1 MRYVI
6 VKGGKSSG
14 KATTINEVCRRLAP
28 EKVTKVI
35 HDENGSTRLSP
46 VSSLE
51 DLTDGNYIIR
61 VKNKNILVVSG
72 APTQQKQ
79 SITTIIESV
88 QKLEFEPEF
97 ALVAMSGLEKFKNFK
112 TAEELQKFG
121 KCIHETKIWRIPSH
135 NFINTDEWKKRIA
148 YLTAITLHNI

>member
-6 VKGGKSSG
+6 VRGGKSSG

-28 EKVTKVI
+28 DKVTKVI
-35 HDENGSTRLSP
+35 LKEDGNSQLCAV
-46 VSSLE
+46 VSME
-51 DLTDGNYIIR
+51 DLSDGTYIIN

-72 APTQQKQ
+72 SPTQQKQ
-79 SITTIIESV
+79 SITSIIESV
-88 QKLEFEPEF
+88 KDLDITPEF

-112 TAEELQKFG
+112 TADELQKFG
-121 KCIHETKIWRIPSH
+121 KCIHDSKIWRIPSH
-135 NFINTDEWKKRIA
+135 NFINTDEWKKRIS

>member
-6 VKGGKSSG
+6 VKGGKNSG

-35 HDENGSTRLSP
+35 HGEDGKTRLSQMQTI
-46 VSSLE
+46 E
-51 DLTDGNYIIR
+51 DLTDGTYIIR
-61 VKNKNILVVSG
+61 VKNKNILIVSVT
-72 APTQQKQ
+72 PTQQKQ
-79 SITTIIESV
+79 SITSIIESV
-88 QKLEFEPEF
+88 KDLNFEPEF
-97 ALVAMSGLEKFKNFK
+97 ALVAMSGLEKFKDFK
-112 TAEELQKFG
+112 TDEELKKFG

-135 NFINTDEWKKRIA
+135 NFINTDEWKQRIA

>member
-35 HDENGSTRLSP
+35 LDEDGSARLSP
-46 VSSLE
+46 VTSLE

-79 SITTIIESV
+79 SITSIMESV
-88 QKLEFEPEF
+88 NKLDFEPEF

-121 KCIHETKIWRIPSH
+121 NCIHETKIWRIPSH

>member
-28 EKVTKVI
+28 DKVTKVI
-35 HDENGSTRLSP
+35 QEEKGNTRLLP
-46 VSSLE
+46 VQSTD
-51 DLTDGNYIIR
+51 DLADGNYIIR
-61 VKNKNILVVSG
+61 VKNKNILIVSG

-79 SITTIIESV
+79 SITSIIESV
-88 QKLEFEPEF
+88 KDLNFEPEF
-97 ALVAMSGLEKFKNFK
+97 ALVAVSGLEKFKNFK
-112 TAEELQKFG
+112 TSEELKKFG

-135 NFINTDEWKKRIA
+135 NFINTDEWKKRIS